1 MPQSAQPVAR
11 RVTSLNSYARARE
24 PRRRSLFRSASRVE
38 TASPDEALPRAGARL
53 RRRRGYASAHRRR
66 GEIRERLRHRRRVRL
81 RPPAAGN
88 DPEPAAR
95 TLRSLSWASSPMSR
109 FVPLLAMVA
118 AAWHGP
124 ALAQAPAWPQKPVR
138 VLVGLAPGGNPD
150 TLARMLASKCGEAFG
165 QPFVVENRP
174 GAGSTIAAD
183 LTAKSA
189 PDGYTVL
196 ISDSSAVTTAPHLF
210 NSLPYDPFRDLQAVS
225 LAVVVPMWLVVHP
238 SVAANSIQELLALAK
253 SGKEPMPYASSGN
266 GSIHHIT
273 MELFKAETGVNFT
286 HVPFKGAGQS
296 VPAMIAG
303 DVKLGFIGYPAA
315 AGAIKTGRLRVLA
328 FSMARRSA
336 LTPEVP

>member
-1 MPQSAQPVAR
+1 MS
-11 RVTSLNSYARARE
+11 
-24 PRRRSLFRSASRVE
+24 RSAILF
-38 TASPDEALPRAGARL
+38 A
-53 RRRRGYASAHRRR
+53 
-66 GEIRERLRHRRRVRL
+66 I
-81 RPPAAGN
+81 
-88 DPEPAAR
+88 
-95 TLRSLSWASSPMSR
+95 
-109 FVPLLAMVA
+109 FA

-150 TLARMLASKCGEAFG
+150 TLARMLASKWGEAFG
-165 QPFVVENRP
+165 QQFVVENRP

-196 ISDSSAVTTAPHLF
+196 ISDSSAVTTAPHLYK
-210 NSLPYDPFRDLQAVS
+210 SLPYDPFRDLQAVS
-225 LAVVVPMWLVVHP
+225 LAVVVHP
-238 SVAANSIQELLALAK
+238 SVPANSIQELVALAK

-273 MELFKAETGVNFT
+273 MELFKADMGVNFT

-336 LTPEVP
+336 LTPEVPTVAETVAPGFDMSAPLGVFVAARTPREIVARLNRAVNNAVKAPEVAERMAAIGMEPAGTTPEQYEKLLRTEYERFGGLISRIGMRLD